1 MNAPTSPPEE
11 FEPIIKNARR
21 FNVPMQFSAEHV
33 ALIAPLWRGA
43 FETNFEVPAFG
54 PITIGASQTLS
65 RNEDTLFLTVKVA
78 RHLFYIGFSSAEWLD
93 TLLRA
98 FEDGIRF
105 ADFPQAAAL
114 AFEANL
120 AGTITQLE
128 KIIGHDVTF
137 LALSETTP
145 DLDIENLPKATFDIT
160 FDKLG
165 SAQASLR
172 GADKAAHDMLV
183 ELLTNKTTQQP
194 APAPKTSQKIAMNTS
209 LIANAMEMSYEQLRK
224 IQPGEGFIL
233 GAAWMAQTSF
243 NLVVTDK
250 VLATVKKVGGVFTID
265 ETFVENTPQAAPIPT
280 PGRRARRMKRERAKS
295 NG

>member
-1 MNAPTSPPEE
+1 MNAPTFPPEE
-11 FEPIIKNARR
+11 FELVIENARP
-21 FNVPMQFSAEHV
+21 FDVPMQFSADDI
-33 ALIAPLWRGA
+33 ALIAPLWRSA
-43 FETNFEVPAFG
+43 FETKFDVPAFG
-54 PITIGASQTLS
+54 SVTLAASQTPS
-65 RNEDTLFLTVKVA
+65 RNEDTLFLTIKVA

-93 TLLRA
+93 TLLKA
-98 FEDGIRF
+98 FEDDMRL

-114 AFEANL
+114 AFEAHL
-120 AGTITQLE
+120 AGTLTDLE
-128 KIIGHDVTF
+128 KTIGHDVTF
-137 LALSETTP
+137 LALSETAP
-145 DLDIENLPKATFDIT
+145 DFDIENSPSAAFDIT

-183 ELLTNKTTQQP
+183 DLLANNTAQQP
-194 APAPKTSQKIAMNTS
+194 ATAPKTSQKIAMNAS
-209 LIANAMEMSYEQLRK
+209 LIADAMEMSYEQLRK

-250 VLATVKKVGGVFTID
+250 VLATVNKAGGVFTID
-265 ETFVENTPQAAPIPT
+265 ETFVEATPKAAPTPT
-280 PGRRARRMKRERAKS
+280 SGRRARRMKRERPKS